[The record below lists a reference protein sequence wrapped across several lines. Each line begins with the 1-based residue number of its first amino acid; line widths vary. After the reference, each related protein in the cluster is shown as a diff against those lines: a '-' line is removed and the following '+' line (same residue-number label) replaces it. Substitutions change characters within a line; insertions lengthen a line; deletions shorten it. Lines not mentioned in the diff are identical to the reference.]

1 MTANV
6 GYWYNAQI
14 RTLILHTQR
23 LFSNFYISN
32 GLNDNG
38 EEDLRRVPCVFMST
52 DKSALNLINNNTDT
66 VIESSPKMVLT
77 ISELRLNNNLISGS
91 PYHEYISDFNEKKF
105 NEDLGNYEYEL
116 GNSQEIKRL
125 NPLPIGIVFK
135 LYILT
140 TMQTHKFQLF
150 EQIRMLFSPTLELQ
164 TSENPLDW
172 SRVTAIT
179 LTGVNYSSKGTSNLD
194 SSQLDAMDLT
204 FEINTNLDAPALI
217 SYNTLVENIITEIGE
232 GNVVEDTLSWGEG
245 DSIRT
250 VHTPTNNYITVT
262 DNNIL
267 TLQPNKNITNWYQL
281 LKYYGINYNSN
292 KENVYVHCL
301 ITYDIDK
308 KKSIY
313 GPIKINERDS
323 TQAFWNFNQELLPS
337 ENLQPIDAIIN
348 PHDYK
353 PSNINGERY
362 LLDESIGNNTSIWGT
377 LKDLNG
383 NTLEKIDENCI
394 IEYKDGYWTLMLNP
408 KEQPAIYYVRD
419 LSDAKYLYSYNED
432 YNIWYDVINKKYRS
446 GMWRISYI

>member
-1 MTANV
+1 
-6 GYWYNAQI
+6 
-14 RTLILHTQR
+14 
-23 LFSNFYISN
+23 
-32 GLNDNG
+32 
-38 EEDLRRVPCVFMST
+38 MST

-281 LKYYGINYNSN
+281 LKYYGINYNTN